1 MNETVDQLKMMR
13 YRVATDNAGK
23 DCVKQDG

>member
-23 DCVKQDG
+23 DGVKQDG